1 MLAGNDQ
8 RSTVTELLRQPER
21 LARLS
26 ADGQMRVARLLEALQ
41 PLLAVAARGSLRQQ
55 VEAAW
60 LALAGPACTEGA
72 ADLADAAVYLD
83 FLEAAE
89 QRGEAQDLDTLGEQL
104 GKLYAQPEAAL
115 QTATQ
120 PATPAQVQIMTI
132 HKAKG
137 LEFDTVI
144 VPGLARTGAN
154 DRVPLLQWL
163 HRPADEADQ
172 DSELLLAP
180 IDGAGS
186 AADPHLGK
194 TARYV
199 QAQEKR
205 CQQHEEVRLLYVA
218 ATRARSRLHWLA
230 EMKPD
235 RNKEYQ
241 PARASLLA
249 TLWPVCQAAS
259 PQSAAAAAAP
269 STAERDQ
276 TARALAQQE
285 QQEVLRNGA
294 ARSGNGAARSAID
307 QRLRRLPSDWQMP
320 PLPDALQWQVS
331 AAQDEQAAA
340 EGGKEHAIAGAG
352 NAEAGAALAPLPVE
366 FSWAGETA
374 RHVGIVAHAWLQRM
388 AQDALQGWDAA
399 RLDGLQVSFQ
409 RELLACGVARAECVD
424 AAQRVRQVLQ
434 AALEDARGRWV
445 LGAKPWARNEWRI
458 RYRPAAATP
467 ATPATPVLPLA
478 AATFIMDRAFLD
490 DDGVLWI
497 VDYKTSTHDG
507 ADLEGFLDREQQRYR
522 EQLERYARILRQLRL
537 PLPASL
543 SAPLPGSA
551 GAAGADTSQ
560 RELRLGLYFP
570 QLRGWR
576 SWTPEGF

>member
-1 MLAGNDQ
+1 MLF
-8 RSTVTELLRQPER
+8 RS

-26 ADGQMRVARLLEALQ
+26 ADGQMRVARLLQALQ
-41 PLLAVAARGSLRQQ
+41 PLLAVSARGSLRQQ

-72 ADLADAAVYLD
+72 ADPADAAVYLD

-89 QRGEAQDLDTLGEQL
+89 QRGEAQDLDALDEQL

-115 QTATQ
+115 QSVAQ

-163 HRPADEADQ
+163 HRPVDETDQ

-241 PARASLLA
+241 PARGSLLA
-249 TLWPVCQAAS
+249 TLWPACQAAS
-259 PQSAAAAAAP
+259 PQSAAAAAAA
-269 STAERDQ
+269 STAQPAEATQ
-276 TARALAQQE
+276 TLAQQD
-285 QQEVLRNGA
+285 V
-294 ARSGNGAARSAID
+294 SGNGALRPGNSAAHSGNGATRSAID
-307 QRLRRLPSDWQMP
+307 QRLRRLPSNWQMP

-340 EGGKEHAIAGAG
+340 EGGKEHAIAGTG
-352 NAEAGAALAPLPVE
+352 NAVAGAGLAPLPIE

-399 RLDGLQVSFQ
+399 RLAGLQASFQ

-424 AAQRVRQVLQ
+424 AA
-434 AALEDARGRWV
+434 
-445 LGAKPWARNEWRI
+445 
-458 RYRPAAATP
+458 
-467 ATPATPVLPLA
+467 
-478 AATFIMDRAFLD
+478 DRKSTRLNSSHSD
-490 DDGVLWI
+490 I
-497 VDYKTSTHDG
+497 SRMPTS
-507 ADLEGFLDREQQRYR
+507 A
-522 EQLERYARILRQLRL
+522 
-537 PLPASL
+537 
-543 SAPLPGSA
+543 
-551 GAAGADTSQ
+551 
-560 RELRLGLYFP
+560 
-570 QLRGWR
+570 
-576 SWTPEGF
+576 